1 MLSSMTVQ
9 AMDSEN
15 GGVTSGSRALGYFTM
30 PELQV
35 EPGETV
41 VVPISFTC
49 EDPVRALGVYTTVP
63 DGFEVIS
70 VEPTDRAIAQFQYAT
85 PAGQCNM
92 AFYDIYNQLA
102 LAGTEGVV
110 VNITLKAAEN
120 LSGDY
125 TYTINRS
132 DYGIV
137 GTSDSYYPENVSTTI
152 HVGGTPSI
160 GALGVFSMPSLQ
172 VEAGDTFVLPVSFNC
187 ENSVYSLAFGVAIPT
202 GFEVVS
208 VQKADRVTGTFQYAT
223 PAGAVNVAIYDINGA
238 SAING
243 NEGPVINIT
252 LKATENLSGDYTFTV
267 NDGNYG
273 AVGFVGNP
281 QYPESVSTTI
291 HVNNTPTPGAL
302 GVFTM
307 PELQVEAGD
316 TFVLP
321 VSFNCENSVY
331 SLAFGVAIPEGFEV
345 VSVEKADRV
354 TGTFQYAT
362 PAGAVNVAIYDL
374 NGASAINGNEGPV
387 INITLKATENLSG
400 DYTFTVS
407 EGNYGIVGLVGN
419 PQYPQDASTTVHV
432 NATPS
437 IGALGVFTMPE
448 LQVEA
453 GDTFVLPVS
462 FNCENSVYSLAFAV
476 DIPEGFEIVSVQKAD
491 RVTGTYGSGT
501 PEGTNTVNVIIYNLD
516 AESAID
522 GHDGPVVNITLKA
535 TENLSG
541 DYTVILRDGNYG
553 AVGFVGN
560 PQYPENV
567 STTIHVNAATP
578 TPGALGYFT
587 MPELQVEPGQTVV
600 VPISFTCED
609 PVRALGVFTTVPEGF
624 EVISVEPTER
634 AIAQFQYATPAG
646 QCNMAFYDIYN
657 QRVLAGT
664 DGVIVNITLKAA
676 ENLSGDY
683 TYTINRSDYGIVG
696 NLEEVLYPESVSTT
710 IHIVSPQGDVNGDNQ
725 VNVSDVTLL
734 VNYLVNEDSPEDMPA
749 SADVNRDSTVNVSD
763 VTTLVNILLN
773 RR

>member
-1 MLSSMTVQ
+1 
-9 AMDSEN
+9 
-15 GGVTSGSRALGYFTM
+15 
-30 PELQV
+30 
-35 EPGETV
+35 
-41 VVPISFTC
+41 
-49 EDPVRALGVYTTVP
+49 
-63 DGFEVIS
+63 
-70 VEPTDRAIAQFQYAT
+70 
-85 PAGQCNM
+85 
-92 AFYDIYNQLA
+92 
-102 LAGTEGVV
+102 
-110 VNITLKAAEN
+110 
-120 LSGDY
+120 
-125 TYTINRS
+125 
-132 DYGIV
+132 
-137 GTSDSYYPENVSTTI
+137 
-152 HVGGTPSI
+152 
-160 GALGVFSMPSLQ
+160 MPS
-172 VEAGDTFVLPVSFNC
+172 
-187 ENSVYSLAFGVAIPT
+187 
-202 GFEVVS
+202 
-208 VQKADRVTGTFQYAT
+208 
-223 PAGAVNVAIYDINGA
+223 
-238 SAING
+238 
-243 NEGPVINIT
+243 
-252 LKATENLSGDYTFTV
+252 
-267 NDGNYG
+267 
-273 AVGFVGNP
+273 
-281 QYPESVSTTI
+281 
-291 HVNNTPTPGAL
+291 
-302 GVFTM
+302 
-307 PELQVEAGD
+307 
-316 TFVLP
+316 
-321 VSFNCENSVY
+321 
-331 SLAFGVAIPEGFEV
+331 
-345 VSVEKADRV
+345 
-354 TGTFQYAT
+354 
-362 PAGAVNVAIYDL
+362 
-374 NGASAINGNEGPV
+374 
-387 INITLKATENLSG
+387 
-400 DYTFTVS
+400 
-407 EGNYGIVGLVGN
+407 
-419 PQYPQDASTTVHV
+419 
-432 NATPS
+432 
-437 IGALGVFTMPE
+437 

>member
-1 MLSSMTVQ
+1 MKKLLFLMLLAMLSSMTVQ
-9 AMDSEN
+9 AMDSDN

-49 EDPVRALGVYTTVP
+49 EDPVRALGIFTTVP
-63 DGFEVIS
+63 EGFEVVS
-70 VEPTDRAIAQFQYAT
+70 VEATDRVIGQFQYAT

-92 AFYDIYNQLA
+92 AIYDINNQRA
-102 LAGTEGVV
+102 LAGTDGVV
-110 VNITLKAAEN
+110 VNVTLRAAEN

-132 DYGIV
+132 DYGIQ

-238 SAING
+238 SAIHG

-252 LKATENLSGDYTFTV
+252 LKATENLLGDYTFTV

-281 QYPESVSTTI
+281 QYPESVSTT
-291 HVNNTPTPGAL
+291 V
-302 GVFTM
+302 
-307 PELQVEAGD
+307 
-316 TFVLP
+316 
-321 VSFNCENSVY
+321 
-331 SLAFGVAIPEGFEV
+331 
-345 VSVEKADRV
+345 
-354 TGTFQYAT
+354 
-362 PAGAVNVAIYDL
+362 
-374 NGASAINGNEGPV
+374 
-387 INITLKATENLSG
+387 
-400 DYTFTVS
+400 
-407 EGNYGIVGLVGN
+407 
-419 PQYPQDASTTVHV
+419 
-432 NATPS
+432 
-437 IGALGVFTMPE
+437 
-448 LQVEA
+448 
-453 GDTFVLPVS
+453 
-462 FNCENSVYSLAFAV
+462 
-476 DIPEGFEIVSVQKAD
+476 
-491 RVTGTYGSGT
+491 
-501 PEGTNTVNVIIYNLD
+501 
-516 AESAID
+516 
-522 GHDGPVVNITLKA
+522 
-535 TENLSG
+535 
-541 DYTVILRDGNYG
+541 
-553 AVGFVGN
+553 
-560 PQYPENV
+560 
-567 STTIHVNAATP
+567 HVNAATP

-609 PVRALGVFTTVPEGF
+609 PVRALGVYTTVPDGF
-624 EVISVEPTER
+624 EVISVEPTDR

-734 VNYLVNEDSPEDMPA
+734 VNYLVNEDSPEDLPA

-773 RR
+773 HR